1 MEAAACRQLERAGSG
16 LKLTIRRPSQ
26 RLLDVSQND
35 SQRGRHDFSKKK
47 HFFFLLNPPLLKIK
61 ELISL
66 RLIRER
72 FFFSNPSLT
81 LIRSLAQALSKLAPY
96 VI

>member
-16 LKLTIRRPSQ
+16 LKITIRRPSQ
-26 RLLDVSQND
+26 RRLLDVSQND
-35 SQRGRHDFSKKK
+35 SQRGRHDFSKKT
-47 HFFFLLNPPLLKIK
+47 FFFWLNPPLLKIM

-81 LIRSLAQALSKLAPY
+81 LIRSLAQALSNLAPY

>member
-47 HFFFLLNPPLLKIK
+47 TFFFL
-61 ELISL
+61 
-66 RLIRER
+66 
-72 FFFSNPSLT
+72 
-81 LIRSLAQALSKLAPY
+81 A
-96 VI
+96 